1 MPKSFV
7 GSIPPPPNHKFCP
20 EDPMEDEDVPL
31 GRLIEDSTRSMFALL
46 SNMKTKWMVGIVFV
60 MFVPTAISHNGG
72 S

>member
-7 GSIPPPPNHKFCP
+7 GSIPPPTIGFP
-20 EDPMEDEDVPL
+20 EDPMEVDDVPL
-31 GRLIEDSTRSMFALL
+31 VRLIEESPIPMFDLL
-46 SNMKTKWMVGIVFV
+46 SIMKTKWIVGIVFI